1 MKQMLMSQLAVQIR
15 GVSYKPDDLH
25 KGLDE
30 NSIALLRANNIDD
43 GEINFNDLVYVDR
56 SKVSNNQLLRQ
67 GDILICASSGSKNL
81 VGKAAQ
87 VDFNREITFG
97 AFCKVVR
104 STTVESDYLGMYFQS
119 PIYRKIVSSL
129 AQGANINNIKN
140 ADIDNLLVNIPNN
153 DTKKKIV
160 EIFKRMQSIIRN
172 RQQQLQKLDEL
183 VKARF
188 VEMFG
193 DPITNAKGWTKEP
206 LQNNATLLNGRAYK
220 QDELLDEGKYPV
232 LRVGNFFSNRSWYYS
247 DLELE
252 EEKYCNN
259 GDLLYA
265 WSASFGPQIWK
276 GGKVIYHYH
285 IWKVAVGNKYNKQF
299 LCCLLDYATASLMDD
314 THGIA
319 MMHLTKSGMEEAE
332 FIVPP
337 IQLQSEFAAFTQQI
351 DKSKLSPYRDCW
363 TRCNFCLAV
372 WCDNTSNKED
382 IMEWLMNLDPSIWAA
397 LIGAVGAII
406 VALIKVII
414 PLFKKKEKASD
425 KVAPS
430 INQTVT
436 GNGNT
441 VIGIQNN
448 MKGEKDGQ

>member
-30 NSIALLRANNIDD
+30 NSIALLRANNIND

-104 STTVESDYLGMYFQS
+104 PTTVESDYLGMYFQS

-188 VEMFG
+188 VELFG
-193 DPITNAKGWTKEP
+193 SPCINSKGFQTQKGSS
-206 LQNNATLLNGRAYK
+206 LFKISNGRAVPNDRRFETGIPAYGGNGISWYTDDILCK
-220 QDELLDEGKYPV
+220 NDTIVIG
-232 LRVGNFFSNRSWYYS
+232 RVGFQSGNVHLVKGPVWITDNAMYISELYDDNLSLVFLCAMMEHIDFTKQQDAG
-247 DLELE
+247 DLKKVTQKPFMETEYILPPKSLQ
-252 EEKYCNN
+252 EKYI
-259 GDLLYA
+259 
-265 WSASFGPQIWK
+265 SFVEQ
-276 GGKVIYHYH
+276 V
-285 IWKVAVGNKYNKQF
+285 
-299 LCCLLDYATASLMDD
+299 
-314 THGIA
+314 
-319 MMHLTKSGMEEAE
+319 
-332 FIVPP
+332 
-337 IQLQSEFAAFTQQI
+337 